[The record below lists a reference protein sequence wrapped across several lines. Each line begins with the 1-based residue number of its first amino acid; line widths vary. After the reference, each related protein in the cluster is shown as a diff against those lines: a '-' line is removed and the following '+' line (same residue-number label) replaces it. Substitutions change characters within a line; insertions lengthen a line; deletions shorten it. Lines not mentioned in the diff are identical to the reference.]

1 MKLIN
6 HILTCSSKRLGL
18 ALVLL
23 CSGAHESIFAA
34 TAQVNSIL
42 DAPAFDA
49 NSAPD
54 VFFAGS
60 GIVTFRSAI
69 QYLNA
74 QVQPSNTIT
83 FGIAGAGPF
92 VIQPTINA
100 GLDPI
105 SVPVTIDGYTQPGTA
120 KNGQTSGDNA
130 ILKIVLNGSNY
141 TVGDGQFTGNGL
153 HFVAGSD
160 GSIVKGLVINEWLLN
175 GILIDGSNGPINGI
189 QIVGNFIG
197 TNAAGTAV
205 DANRTGIGISGLNSS
220 GAINPITNTVIG
232 TVLNEDRNILAGS
245 FGYMILD
252 GYNVRG
258 ACICSYGN
266 SGTLIKNNYIGTDT
280 SGLSALGESLAGIL
294 FIAESGST
302 IGGAKREERN
312 IISGH
317 RLYGVDFTGISFVT
331 FFNLP
336 PGCSNC
342 TIQGNYVGT
351 DLMGTYAL
359 GNGNAGI
366 GLDSNATNNSILA
379 NLISGNGVGIRLG
392 QFDLTGSINNTV
404 QGNKIGTDLAG
415 RKQIPNT
422 GFGII
427 VNDNQN
433 TIGGTSPD
441 QRNLISGNGKGGI
454 FIYGANTDIVAGN
467 YIGTDFTGKNPIP
480 NGGNGVQ
487 LGSNG
492 TSFCAATA
500 NTIGS

>member
-1 MKLIN
+1 MKIIN
-6 HILTCSSKRLGL
+6 HMLIYRAKRIGL

-23 CSGAHESIFAA
+23 FSSAHESIFAA

-54 VFFAGS
+54 AFFAGS

-92 VIQPTINA
+92 IIQPTINA

-105 SVPVTIDGYTQPGTA
+105 SVPITIDGYTQPGTA

-197 TNAAGTAV
+197 TNVTGRTV
-205 DANRTGIGISGLNSS
+205 DSNRTGIGISGLNSS
-220 GAINPITNTVIG
+220 GIINPITNTIIG
-232 TVLNEDRNILAGS
+232 TPAPADRNIIAGS
-245 FGYMILD
+245 FGYMFLD
-252 GYNVRG
+252 AYNIRG
-258 ACICSYGN
+258 AGICSCGN
-266 SGTLIKNNYIGTDT
+266 SGTIVQNNYIGTDT
-280 SGLSALGESLAGIL
+280 SGMVALGLSHTGIS
-294 FIAESGST
+294 FMQETGST
-302 IGGAKREERN
+302 IGGNSEFTGN
-312 IISGH
+312 LISGH
-317 RLYGVDFTGISFVT
+317 TLFGVSFSGIAFVT
-331 FFNLP
+331 FVFFP
-336 PGCSNC
+336 PQCQNC
-342 TIQGNYVGT
+342 TIQGNYIGT
-351 DLMGTYAL
+351 DVTGTQSLA
-359 GNGNAGI
+359 NRNAGI
-366 GLDSNATNNSILA
+366 NIEEGATSNMILD
-379 NLISGNGVGIRLG
+379 NLISGNRVGLRLG
-392 QFDLTGSINNTV
+392 QFSLDSSFNNVV
-404 QGNKIGTDLAG
+404 QGNYIGTDAKGTQPLG
-415 RKQIPNT
+415 NSN
-422 GFGII
+422 FGII

-433 TIGGTSPD
+433 TIGGSLPG
-441 QRNLISGNGKGGI
+441 QANVISANGKGGI
-454 FIYGANTDIVAGN
+454 FIYGANNDILAGN
-467 YIGTDFTGKNPIP
+467 LIGTDFTGIKALP
-480 NGGNGVQ
+480 NGGNGIE

-492 TSFCAATA
+492 TSFCAATT